1 MLVKR
6 AKIPA
11 PHKDLNDWTRAGAT
25 SDDLFAAMMSAETI
39 RDANKH
45 EFEPEPEPKE
55 DALPEFPVECLPP
68 ILEREARAISELC
81 GVPLAMSAPMVL
93 AMASASIGK
102 GLRVRSLPGK
112 CHTGQFVCVGLQ
124 NERQRRQLNF

>member
-1 MLVKR
+1 ANTKAIVKR

-11 PHKDLNDWTRAGAT
+11 PHKDLNDWTKAGAT
-25 SDDLFAAMMSAETI
+25 DKDLLAAMMSAETI
-39 RDANKH
+39 RDANKI

-93 AMASASIGK
+93 ATASASIGK
-102 GLRVRSLPGK
+102 GLRVQSLPGK
-112 CHTGQFVCVGLQ
+112 VTPANLFVLVCKTSGSGG
-124 NERQRRQLNF
+124 